1 MGFPEAFLILFP
13 LDNARKIIDNASNRK
28 ETKVNEPP
36 IVSIPRDLYL
46 EERRQL
52 ILDRLDRQG
61 RVSVAE
67 LSRAF
72 GVSEATIRVDL
83 QALADQQ
90 IVVRTHG
97 GAVLASG
104 RLYELALATR
114 RLQHVAEKGEIGAA
128 GAALVVEGDA
138 IFLDSSSTALAVA
151 QRLKQ
156 HRRVTV
162 LTNALAVA
170 QELGDAAG
178 PSLARPSGVTV
189 VVIGGRL
196 ERETQSLIGSEGVEA
211 LRKYNI
217 QKGFFGAHGIAVPEG
232 LTDISAEEADF
243 KRPVVAMCRQVIA
256 VLDSSKWG
264 QVGLASFARI
274 EDIDTILTNA
284 GAPAGLVTQVQD
296 QGVDVRLV

>member
-1 MGFPEAFLILFP
+1 
-13 LDNARKIIDNASNRK
+13 
-28 ETKVNEPP
+28 
-36 IVSIPRDLYL
+36 VSIPRDLYL

-52 ILDRLDRQG
+52 ILERLDRQG

-67 LSRAF
+67 LSKAF

-83 QALADQQ
+83 QALADRQ

-114 RLQHVAEKGEIGAA
+114 RLQHVAVMGEIGAA

-170 QELGDAAG
+170 QELGDAT
-178 PSLARPSGVTV
+178 GVTV
-189 VVIGGRL
+189 VVVGGRL
-196 ERETQSLIGSEGVEA
+196 ERDTQSLIGSEGVEA
-211 LRKYNI
+211 LRKFNI

-232 LTDISAEEADF
+232 LTDISADEADF
-243 KRPVVAMCRQVIA
+243 KRPVVDMCRQVIA

-284 GAPAGLVTQVQD
+284 GAPAGLVTQLQD